1 MLKFLVPPF
10 IKNLDKTLVLNYPF
24 WYIVKIHYI
33 AYFSVLMWLISYAV
47 GCILPIDISSYNPE
61 NVTNIWI
68 FVFSVLG
75 VILFCVWMYYLTIYN
90 NEDHFGKFSI
100 WDDVKMLAVLMIGIN
115 LLMSFSYPMQLRV
128 KTRLGNTFTD
138 EAAAKFFN
146 EHFVNVSID
155 GELGIGPELSTKYGL
170 NAYPFLIVTDEKGNP
185 VLQTAGYLDPA
196 TLIAFAKEAIKRKS

>member
-1 MLKFLVPPF
+1 
-10 IKNLDKTLVLNYPF
+10 
-24 WYIVKIHYI
+24 
-33 AYFSVLMWLISYAV
+33 MWLISYAV

-115 LLMSFSYPMQLRV
+115 LLML
-128 KTRLGNTFTD
+128 
-138 EAAAKFFN
+138 
-146 EHFVNVSID
+146 
-155 GELGIGPELSTKYGL
+155 
-170 NAYPFLIVTDEKGNP
+170 
-185 VLQTAGYLDPA
+185 
-196 TLIAFAKEAIKRKS
+196 